1 MKVEQQQACDEI
13 ERRMKGVRR
22 VRLNLN
28 AKANATIGSHIP
40 SAIVRLELAC
50 RKISVDF
57 SDNWVTFRRIRK

>member
-1 MKVEQQQACDEI
+1 
-13 ERRMKGVRR
+13 MKGVRR